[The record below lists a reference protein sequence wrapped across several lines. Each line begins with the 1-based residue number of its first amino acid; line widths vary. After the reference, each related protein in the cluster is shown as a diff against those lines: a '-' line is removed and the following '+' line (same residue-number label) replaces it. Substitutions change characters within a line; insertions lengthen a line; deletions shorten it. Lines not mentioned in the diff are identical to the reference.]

1 ITYIP
6 PYKLHAKECTRM
18 KKSLQRAIV
27 LLVAICVSFS
37 LHVNDGAFAKKE
49 KKKEEK
55 KTEFTLPKNV
65 LSIEKANTPPN
76 TTIQLEMIEPS
87 KTTKELLES
96 VDIPIENIHLI
107 KMLNETS
114 IKPSPVAIGYRGS
127 IYLGRWPLM
136 YQSESTSVN

>member
-1 ITYIP
+1 
-6 PYKLHAKECTRM
+6 
-18 KKSLQRAIV
+18 
-27 LLVAICVSFS
+27 
-37 LHVNDGAFAKKE
+37 
-49 KKKEEK
+49 
-55 KTEFTLPKNV
+55 
-65 LSIEKANTPPN
+65 KANTPPN

-136 YQSESTSVN
+136 YQSESTTVIWDYQKINENKLNNKNGKDVEEIRYIQEEKQEF